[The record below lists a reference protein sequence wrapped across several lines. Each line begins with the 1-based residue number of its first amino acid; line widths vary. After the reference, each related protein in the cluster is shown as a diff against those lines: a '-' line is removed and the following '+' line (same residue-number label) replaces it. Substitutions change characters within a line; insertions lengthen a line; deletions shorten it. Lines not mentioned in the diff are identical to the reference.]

1 MVSDTEGEQLVRIAR
16 EAVEVYLGE
25 AIVLSTDDRV
35 ASSDRMGVF
44 VTLNYLNGMGEEKLR
59 GCIGIPL
66 PKKQLFQSVV
76 EAAIA
81 AATADPR
88 FPPLAKTELP
98 TIIFELSFLT
108 PPQLIQVKN
117 PMEYYDHIKV
127 GRDGLILKWE
137 RGSGI
142 LLPQVAREL
151 NWDIDEYLSNIC
163 HKAGTMPDSWIR
175 PGTELYKF
183 QAHVYREAEPRGNV
197 IKLQLE

>member
-1 MVSDTEGEQLVRIAR
+1 MIGDTEGELLVRIAR
-16 EAVEVYLGE
+16 QAVEVYLEE
-25 AIVLSTDDRV
+25 AIVLSTDGRI

-44 VTLNYLNGMGEEKLR
+44 VTLNYMNEMGEEKLR
-59 GCIGIPL
+59 GCIGNPL
-66 PKKQLFQSVV
+66 PEKQLFQSVV

-98 TIIFELSFLT
+98 TIVFELSFLT
-108 PPQLIQVKN
+108 PPQFIQVKN
-117 PMEYYDHIKV
+117 PKEYHDHIKV

-137 RGSGI
+137 RGSGL

-163 HKAGTMPDSWIR
+163 HKAGTMPDSWTR
-175 PGTELYKF
+175 PGTKLYKF
-183 QAHVYREAEPRGNV
+183 QARVYRETEPGGNV
-197 IKLQLE
+197 IKIQ

>member
-1 MVSDTEGEQLVRIAR
+1 MIGDTEGELLVRIAR
-16 EAVEVYLGE
+16 QAVEVYLEE
-25 AIVLSTDDRV
+25 AIVLSTDGRI

-44 VTLNYLNGMGEEKLR
+44 VTLNYMNDMGEEKLR
-59 GCIGIPL
+59 GCIGNPL
-66 PKKQLFQSVV
+66 PEKQLFQSVV

-98 TIIFELSFLT
+98 TIVFELSFLT
-108 PPQLIQVKN
+108 PPQFIQVKN
-117 PMEYYDHIKV
+117 PKEYHDHIKV

-137 RGSGI
+137 RGSGL

-163 HKAGTMPDSWIR
+163 HKAGTMPDSWTR
-175 PGTELYKF
+175 PGTKLYKF
-183 QAHVYREAEPRGNV
+183 QARVYRETEPGGNV
-197 IKLQLE
+197 IKIQ

>member
-1 MVSDTEGEQLVRIAR
+1 MVSDTEGEQLVRMAR
-16 EAVEVYLGE
+16 KAVDVYLGE
-25 AIVLSTDDRV
+25 AIVLSTDDRF

-44 VTLNYLNGMGEEKLR
+44 VTLNYLNRMGEEKLR

-66 PKKQLFQSVV
+66 PEKQLFQSVV

-81 AATADPR
+81 AATSDPR
-88 FPPLAKTELP
+88 FPPLSKTELP

-108 PPQLIQVKN
+108 TPQLIQVKN

-127 GRDGLILKWE
+127 GRDGLILEWE

-151 NWDIDEYLSNIC
+151 NWDIDDYLSNIC
-163 HKAGTMPDSWIR
+163 HKAGTKPDSWTR
-175 PGTELYKF
+175 PGTKLYKF
-183 QAHVYREAEPRGNV
+183 QAHVYREAEPGGNV
-197 IKLQLE
+197 IKLQ

>member
-1 MVSDTEGEQLVRIAR
+1 MISDTEGEQLVRIAR
-16 EAVEVYLGE
+16 EAVDVYLGE
-25 AIVLSTDDRV
+25 AIVLSTDDRF

-44 VTLNYLNGMGEEKLR
+44 VTLNYLNRMGEEKLR

-66 PKKQLFQSVV
+66 PEKQLFQSVV

-81 AATADPR
+81 AATSDPR
-88 FPPLAKTELP
+88 FPPLSKTELP

-108 PPQLIQVKN
+108 TPQLIQIKN

-127 GRDGLILKWE
+127 GRDGLILEWE

-163 HKAGTMPDSWIR
+163 HKAGTKPDSWTR
-175 PGTELYKF
+175 PGTKLYKF
-183 QAHVYREAEPRGNV
+183 QAHVYREAEPGGNV
-197 IKLQLE
+197 IKLQ

>member
-1 MVSDTEGEQLVRIAR
+1 MVSDTEGEQLVRMAR
-16 EAVEVYLGE
+16 KAVDVYLGE
-25 AIVLSTDDRV
+25 AIVLSTDDRF

-44 VTLNYLNGMGEEKLR
+44 VTLNYLNRMGEEKLR

-66 PKKQLFQSVV
+66 PEKQLFQSVV

-81 AATADPR
+81 AATSDPR
-88 FPPLAKTELP
+88 FPPLSKTELP

-108 PPQLIQVKN
+108 TPQLIQVKN

-127 GRDGLILKWE
+127 GRDGLILEWE

-163 HKAGTMPDSWIR
+163 HKAGTKPDSWTR
-175 PGTELYKF
+175 PGTKLYKF
-183 QAHVYREAEPRGNV
+183 QAHVYREVEPGGNV
-197 IKLQLE
+197 IKLQ

>member
-1 MVSDTEGEQLVRIAR
+1 MVSDTEGEQLVRMAR
-16 EAVEVYLGE
+16 KAVDVYLGE
-25 AIVLSTDDRV
+25 AIVLSTDDRF

-44 VTLNYLNGMGEEKLR
+44 VTLNYLNRMGEEKLR

-66 PKKQLFQSVV
+66 PEKQLFQSVV

-81 AATADPR
+81 AATSDPR
-88 FPPLAKTELP
+88 FPPLSKTELP

-108 PPQLIQVKN
+108 TPQLIQVKN

-127 GRDGLILKWE
+127 GRDGLILIWE

-142 LLPQVAREL
+142 LLPQIAREL

-163 HKAGTMPDSWIR
+163 HKAGTKPDSWTR
-175 PGTELYKF
+175 PGTKLYKF
-183 QAHVYREAEPRGNV
+183 QAHVYREAEPGGNV
-197 IKLQLE
+197 IKLQ

>member
-59 GCIGIPL
+59 GCIGIPQ

-81 AATADPR
+81 AATSDPR
-88 FPPLAKTELP
+88 FPPLSKTELP

-108 PPQLIQVKN
+108 TPQLIQVKN

-127 GRDGLILKWE
+127 GRDGLILEWE

-163 HKAGTMPDSWIR
+163 HKAGTKPDSWTR
-175 PGTELYKF
+175 PGPKLYKF
-183 QAHVYREAEPRGNV
+183 QAHVYREAEPGGNV
-197 IKLQLE
+197 IKLQ

>member
-1 MVSDTEGEQLVRIAR
+1 MISDTEGEQLVRIAR
-16 EAVEVYLGE
+16 KAVEVYLQE
-25 AIVLSTDDRV
+25 AIILSTERV

-66 PKKQLFQSVV
+66 PEKQLFQSVV

-88 FPPLAKTELP
+88 FPPLDKTELL
-98 TIIFELSFLT
+98 TTIFELSFLT
-108 PPQLIQVKN
+108 PPQIIQVKN
-117 PMEYYDHIKV
+117 PIEYYEHIKV

-137 RGSGI
+137 RGSGL

-151 NWDIDEYLSNIC
+151 NWNIDEYLSNIC
-163 HKAGTMPDSWIR
+163 HKAGTISDSWTR
-175 PGTELYKF
+175 PGIKLYKF
-183 QAHVYREAEPRGNV
+183 QAHVYRESEPGGNV
-197 IKLQLE
+197 IKLP

>member
-1 MVSDTEGEQLVRIAR
+1 MIGDTEGELLVRIAR
-16 EAVEVYLGE
+16 EAVEAYLEE
-25 AIVLSTDDRV
+25 AIVLSADGRI

-44 VTLNYLNGMGEEKLR
+44 VTLNYMNDMGEEKLR
-59 GCIGIPL
+59 GCIGNPR
-66 PKKQLFQSVV
+66 PEKQLFQSVV

-108 PPQLIQVKN
+108 PPQFIQVKN
-117 PMEYYDHIKV
+117 PKEYHDHIKV

-137 RGSGI
+137 RGSGL

-163 HKAGTMPDSWIR
+163 HKAGTMPDSWTR
-175 PGTELYKF
+175 PGTKLYKF
-183 QAHVYREAEPRGNV
+183 QARVYREAEPGGNV
-197 IKLQLE
+197 IKIQ

>member
-1 MVSDTEGEQLVRIAR
+1 MIGDTEGELLVRIAR
-16 EAVEVYLGE
+16 QAVEAYLEE
-25 AIVLSTDDRV
+25 AIVLSTDGRI

-44 VTLNYLNGMGEEKLR
+44 VTLNYMNDMGEEKLR
-59 GCIGIPL
+59 GCIGNPL
-66 PKKQLFQSVV
+66 PEKQLFQSVV

-88 FPPLAKTELP
+88 FPPLAKTELS

-108 PPQLIQVKN
+108 PPQFIQVKN
-117 PMEYYDHIKV
+117 PKEYHDHIKV

-137 RGSGI
+137 RGSGL

-163 HKAGTMPDSWIR
+163 HKAGTMPDSWTR
-175 PGTELYKF
+175 PGTKLYKF
-183 QAHVYREAEPRGNV
+183 QARVYREAEPGGNV
-197 IKLQLE
+197 IKIQ

>member
-1 MVSDTEGEQLVRIAR
+1 
-16 EAVEVYLGE
+16 
-25 AIVLSTDDRV
+25 
-35 ASSDRMGVF
+35 
-44 VTLNYLNGMGEEKLR
+44 MGEEKLR

-66 PKKQLFQSVV
+66 PEKQLFQSVV
-76 EAAIA
+76 KAAIV

-98 TIIFELSFLT
+98 KIIFELSLLT
-108 PPQLIQVKN
+108 TPQLIQVKH

-137 RGSGI
+137 RGSGL

-163 HKAGTMPDSWIR
+163 HKAGTTPDAWVR
-175 PGTELYKF
+175 PGSKLYKF
-183 QAHVYREAEPRGNV
+183 QARVYRVRTGR
-197 IKLQLE
+197 

>member
-1 MVSDTEGEQLVRIAR
+1 MISDTEGEQLVRIAR
-16 EAVEVYLGE
+16 EAVDVYLGE
-25 AIVLSTDDRV
+25 AIVLSTDDRF

-44 VTLNYLNGMGEEKLR
+44 VTLNYLNRMGEEKLR

-66 PKKQLFQSVV
+66 PEKQLFQSVV

-81 AATADPR
+81 AATSDPR
-88 FPPLAKTELP
+88 FPPLSKTELP

-108 PPQLIQVKN
+108 TPQLIQVKN

-127 GRDGLILKWE
+127 GRDGLILEWE

-163 HKAGTMPDSWIR
+163 HKAGTKPDSWTR
-175 PGTELYKF
+175 PGTKLYKF
-183 QAHVYREAEPRGNV
+183 QAHVYREAEPGGNV
-197 IKLQLE
+197 IKLQ

>member
-1 MVSDTEGEQLVRIAR
+1 MVSDTEGEQLVRMAR
-16 EAVEVYLGE
+16 KAVDVYLGE
-25 AIVLSTDDRV
+25 AIVLSTDDRF

-44 VTLNYLNGMGEEKLR
+44 VTLNYLNRMGEEKLR

-66 PKKQLFQSVV
+66 PEKQLFQSVV

-81 AATADPR
+81 AATSDPR
-88 FPPLAKTELP
+88 FPPLSKTELP

-108 PPQLIQVKN
+108 TPQLIQVKN

-127 GRDGLILKWE
+127 GRDGLILEWE

-163 HKAGTMPDSWIR
+163 HKAGTKPDSWTR
-175 PGTELYKF
+175 PGTKLYKF
-183 QAHVYREAEPRGNV
+183 QAHVYREAEPGGNV
-197 IKLQLE
+197 IKLQ